1 MISPYAPVF
10 VALALAIVIPAAFLI
25 LSTRL
30 GPRKPNPEKLTPYE
44 SGILPARLPRNR
56 VPVKFYLVGVLFL
69 LFDVEVVFLY
79 PWAVSRSELGMVGDI
94 GMGIFFL
101 LLVLGLAYEWRK
113 GAMEWE

>member
-1 MISPYAPVF
+1 MISSYAPIF
-10 VALALAIVIPAAFLI
+10 VALVLAVAIPGLFLVM
-25 LSTRL
+25 STRL
-30 GPRKPNPEKLTPYE
+30 GPRKPTREKLTPYE
-44 SGILPARLPRNR
+44 SGILPTQLARNR
-56 VPVKFYLVGVLFL
+56 VPIKFYLIAMLFL

-79 PWAVSRSELGMVGDI
+79 PWAVSRSELGVAADI

>member
-1 MISPYAPVF
+1 MISSYAPLF
-10 VALALAIVIPAAFLI
+10 VALALAVAIPGAFLVI
-25 LSTRL
+25 STRL
-30 GPRKPNPEKLTPYE
+30 GPRRPTGEKLTPYE
-44 SGILPARLPRNR
+44 SGILPTRLARNR
-56 VPVKFYLVGVLFL
+56 VPVKFYLVAMLFL

-79 PWAVSRSELGMVGDI
+79 PWAVSRSKIGAAADI

>member
-10 VALALAIVIPAAFLI
+10 IALIVAVAIPGLFLF

-30 GPRKPNPEKLTPYE
+30 GPRRPTSEKLTPYE
-44 SGILPARLPRNR
+44 SGILPAHLARNKF
-56 VPVKFYLVGVLFL
+56 PIKFYLVAMLFL

-79 PWAVSRSELGMVGDI
+79 PWAVSRSKLGPAADI
-94 GMGIFFL
+94 GMAVFFL